1 MAPARL
7 RVAGVRR
14 ASAPEQQAED
24 PGARANHG
32 QRRGGPER
40 EHPFEPTLH
49 AGELLHQF
57 DPELR
62 QALFELRVELS
73 PTSAPLG
80 VELCESLL
88 ELCVELGPAPL
99 PRGVERRQPLFE
111 FRVEP
116 GEVEL
121 VQLAQIGSPAESI
134 PGPDAPAPCSPLPAP
149 SMAPRSLSC
158 DLGHTASGLA
168 GLAGRAD
175 AGIFS
180 PHNVVATA
188 PP

>member
-1 MAPARL
+1 MKSPWRELVHNIQEPLIASIGQKNARSCASGVDPLWPTMAPARL

-49 AGELLHQF
+49 AAELLHQF

-62 QALFELRVELS
+62 QALLELRVELS
-73 PTSAPLG
+73 PAPAPLG
-80 VELCESLL
+80 VELCEPLL
-88 ELCVELGPAPL
+88 ELRVELGPAPAPL
-99 PRGVERRQPLFE
+99 GVELCEPLLE

-116 GEVEL
+116 GEV
-121 VQLAQIGSPAESI
+121 
-134 PGPDAPAPCSPLPAP
+134 
-149 SMAPRSLSC
+149 
-158 DLGHTASGLA
+158 
-168 GLAGRAD
+168 
-175 AGIFS
+175 
-180 PHNVVATA
+180 
-188 PP
+188 